1 MPAISIIIPTLNE
14 VDILPKLLES
24 IKQQEF
30 TDYEVIVSDAGSTDG
45 TVKIAEE
52 YGARVVKGGMP
63 GPGRNRGAEKAS
75 GRFLFF
81 LDADVKLPKDF
92 LENARNEM
100 EEQYI
105 DLATC
110 EIRPLSNLTL
120 DRVIHNIMNT
130 GIRLNLKVN
139 PSAFGF
145 NIFVTKRLFERV
157 GGFDESIRV
166 AEDADFVNRAS
177 KFRSLEYLESVYI
190 NVSVRRFRK
199 EGRFGY
205 ANKGIQIFMHRLLK
219 GEIRGDEIDY
229 DFDNFDEK
237 NSDELSERLRKID
250 SMLIKLERDFRSVRK
265 KVKNTGE
272 VIRETN
278 AFMNREGEKTFKN
291 IGKMLKNLP
300 GIKK

>member
-1 MPAISIIIPTLNE
+1 MPVISIIIPALNE
-14 VDILPKLLES
+14 EELLPKLLES
-24 IKQQEF
+24 IKQQKF
-30 TDYEVIVSDAGSTDG
+30 TDYEVIVSDAGSTDR
-45 TVKIAEE
+45 TVEIAEE
-52 YGARVVKGGMP
+52 YGARVIKGGMP
-63 GPGRNRGAEKAS
+63 GPGRNRGAEHAS

-92 LENARNEM
+92 LESARNEL
-100 EEQYI
+100 EERYI

-120 DRVIHNIMNT
+120 DKVIHNIMNT
-130 GIRLNLKVN
+130 GIQLNLKIN

-145 NIFVTKRLFERV
+145 NIFVTKRLFDRV
-157 GGFDESIRV
+157 GGFDETIRV

-177 KFRSLEYLESVYI
+177 KFRPLEYLESVYI

-219 GEIRGDEIDY
+219 GEIRGEEIEY

-237 NSDELSERLRKID
+237 KSDELSERLRKID
-250 SMLIKLERDFRSVRK
+250 SILIKLERDYRSIRNK
-265 KVKNTGE
+265 FMNPGE
-272 VIRETN
+272 ALKETN
-278 AFMNREGEKTFKN
+278 TFMKKEGEKTFKS

-300 GIKK
+300 AKKK